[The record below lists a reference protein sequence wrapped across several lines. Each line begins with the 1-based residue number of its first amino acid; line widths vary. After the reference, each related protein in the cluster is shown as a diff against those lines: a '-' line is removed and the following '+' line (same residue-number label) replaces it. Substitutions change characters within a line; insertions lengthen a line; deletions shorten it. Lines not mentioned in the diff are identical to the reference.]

1 MRSTR
6 IVAVAFVVACA
17 VLAARIAAPSSGG
30 YFRYSAALACGVE
43 RWKVKTLQDR
53 PRLLRAHSIPIAQLV
68 SHERPTPLP
77 ATRLPFERHIFSVD
91 AAVTLVRH
99 EADEDFH
106 LVLQSGANHMIAE
119 SPSSAC
125 ASGRRRIGAADA
137 GGTEQVAALLASAR
151 RRGSRSSISSMARRA
166 SPRTQSSCNRS
177 SACLL
182 VELARRR
189 THAQVQAQRSRMG
202 RCRLSPAFSHE
213 QPPLARVAFRTSA
226 PRIERARTKRRR

>member
-1 MRSTR
+1 M
-6 IVAVAFVVACA
+6 
-17 VLAARIAAPSSGG
+17 
-30 YFRYSAALACGVE
+30 
-43 RWKVKTLQDR
+43 
-53 PRLLRAHSIPIAQLV
+53 
-68 SHERPTPLP
+68 
-77 ATRLPFERHIFSVD
+77 
-91 AAVTLVRH
+91 TLVRH

-106 LVLQSGANHMIAE
+106 LVLQSGADHMIAE
-119 SPSSAC
+119 SPSAAC
-125 ASGRRRIGAADA
+125 AGGRRRIGAADA

-166 SPRTQSSCNRS
+166 SPRTQSSCIRS

-226 PRIERARTKRRR
+226 PRIERARTKRRRSRDDSNATGRARSTAHGWGDRAYLKPAPDENCGHERGGHPHTHDAQGLTDESIKFRTADSPGTVIPRGRLLRRADP